1 VRETP
6 GHLAVYLR
14 VLGGPDAEITF
25 EVSILDSKNQKQ
37 ATAKKGPAWFRIND
51 EIPALEG
58 LSGKFASLA
67 ELQAQSDTWLS
78 DDSLSLICEITLF
91 SAINVEE
98 SDCIKFYYNPW
109 NSMKKDLLAATK
121 QMCLQ
126 QLKNSYQNGD
136 LTDMEL
142 VCDTQVF
149 KCHQLILSIRSQVFR
164 AMFQNPMAEATTKKV
179 EIKDLSPEIVEA
191 MLLYIYTGDVPNL
204 DELAVELLAAAEKY
218 ALEDL
223 KGLCEQR
230 LLSTL
235 NMRNAVDHIFLA
247 DTFSM
252 ASLRKKAVLEVA
264 NNMREVLRNPEWK
277 QKLEENPILLAEI
290 MMKSY
295 T

>member
-1 VRETP
+1 
-6 GHLAVYLR
+6 
-14 VLGGPDAEITF
+14 
-25 EVSILDSKNQKQ
+25 
-37 ATAKKGPAWFRIND
+37 
-51 EIPALEG
+51 
-58 LSGKFASLA
+58 
-67 ELQAQSDTWLS
+67 
-78 DDSLSLICEITLF
+78 
-91 SAINVEE
+91 
-98 SDCIKFYYNPW
+98 
-109 NSMKKDLLAATK
+109 MKKDLLAATK

-223 KGLCEQR
+223 KSLCEQQ
-230 LLSTL
+230 LTSGLDIE
-235 NMRNAVDHIFLA
+235 NAVDLFLLA
-247 DTFSM
+247 DM
-252 ASLRKKAVLEVA
+252 YLAASLRKNAVQLLARNLNV
-264 NNMREVLRNPEWK
+264 VLTNAVWK
-277 QKLEENPILLAEI
+277 QKMEGQPILLSEI
-290 MMKSY
+290 MLESLAMNNKEIKGKN
-295 T
+295 